1 MNWFVVDA
9 AGEALRRTRRCLLEP
24 FDLKK
29 WLKLAIIVALAGG
42 GSSSGYNVSTPN
54 TGNSDLP
61 GHPFSYIPDG
71 NGFFYQITS
80 MADLPLILAVVGTI
94 GLFILILWYISSV
107 MDFVFVESITKNDVR
122 FWEYSK
128 KYMKMG
134 LNLFIIRFVLAIGFF
149 AIFIM
154 AALPLI
160 IQIINDPSTSFMPML
175 IAGGMS
181 LVAVILI
188 ISIFSAIIYSFIYLC
203 IPIAMYDKIGI
214 IEALEKVVATFRQD
228 WKQMIGY
235 WFGRFILW
243 TGGGVVF
250 GIIILSLILIP
261 GLVFL
266 FIDGIIYFALS
277 GILQQSIIWLILAP
291 FAAIE
296 IALLI
301 LFSIMGMMPLHIFMK
316 YHMLLFL
323 EKWRPATTIPFFEL
337 TDES

>member
-1 MNWFVVDA
+1 MDWFVVNA
-9 AGEALRRTRRCLLEP
+9 VGKALRRTRQCLLEP

-42 GSSSGYNVSTPN
+42 GGSSGYNGSTPN

-61 GHPFSYIPDG
+61 DLPFSYIPNG
-71 NGFFYQITS
+71 NVFVDQITS
-80 MADLPLILAVVGTI
+80 TPDLPLILAIVGSI

-122 FWEYSK
+122 LWESSK
-128 KYMKMG
+128 RYMRMG

-160 IQIINDPSTSFMPML
+160 IQMINDPATSFMPML

-181 LVAVILI
+181 LVAIILI
-188 ISIFSAIIYSFIYLC
+188 IWIFSTIIYSFIYLC
-203 IPIAMYDKIGI
+203 IPISMYDEIGI

-228 WKQMIGY
+228 WKQMIAY

-243 TGGGVVF
+243 TGGGVAF
-250 GIIILSLILIP
+250 GIIILLLMLMP
-261 GLVFL
+261 GLLFL
-266 FIDGIIYFALS
+266 LIDGIIYFALS
-277 GILQQSIIWLILAP
+277 EIVQQSIIWLILAP

-301 LFSIMGMMPLHIFMK
+301 LFSIMGIMPLHVFMK
-316 YHMLLFL
+316 YHMLVFL
-323 EKWRPATTIPFFEL
+323 EKWSKDTTIPFFEL
-337 TDES
+337 ADEN